1 MLALRLF
8 LMFVWIV
15 ASAGRPS
22 AGAAQEIGWEKIPP
36 LKATLFYPGVASWEF
51 LLSDSHRLGGKNIKK
66 GERACIEC
74 HFDETTGNLDLG
86 AEQIAAGQLTMKRSN
101 QRFEPDPIP
110 GKKGF
115 LKLNVQAAY
124 DDDYLYLR
132 FDWESSGKSWKEP
145 AMAGEERFDS
155 VAVQVNKSQNT
166 FKRYGCFVACHKFLA
181 SMPET
186 PSKKEME
193 GHPYYGPLK
202 RDDLR
207 LYAFYTRE
215 EEGWTAIKKE
225 ADLKR
230 LLGEGGLI
238 DLWRV
243 KFSGKKTEA
252 EDWSIFADRLKD
264 KQEDVEGSGT
274 WENGRYTVL
283 MKRKLQTGDA
293 DDVQLAPG
301 DELTVGVAIHDDK
314 VKQRKHY
321 VSFPISI
328 GLGSSTGM
336 IKAVKIK

>member
-1 MLALRLF
+1 MLALRFILLF
-8 LMFVWIV
+8 AVVV

-22 AGAAQEIGWEKIPP
+22 AGVAQEIDWEKIPSFN
-36 LKATLFYPGVASWEF
+36 ATLFYPGVASWEF

-74 HFDETTGNLDLG
+74 HFDESTGNLDIG
-86 AEQIAAGQLTMKRSN
+86 AELIAAGKLTMKRSN

-115 LKLNVQAAY
+115 LKVNVQAAY
-124 DDDYLYLR
+124 DDDSFYLR
-132 FDWESSGKSWKEP
+132 FDWESVGSSWKEP
-145 AMAGEERFDS
+145 PRAGEDRFDS

-181 SMPET
+181 SMPES
-186 PSKKEME
+186 PSKKELE
-193 GHPYYGPLK
+193 SHPYYGPLQ
-202 RDDLR
+202 REDLR

-215 EEGWTAIKKE
+215 EEGWAGMKKE

-230 LLGEGGLI
+230 LLEEGGLI

-243 KFSGKKTEA
+243 KFSGQKTEA

-264 KQEDVEGSGT
+264 KQEDVEGSGR
-274 WENGRYTVL
+274 WKEGRYTVIL
-283 MKRKLQTGDA
+283 KRKLRTGDA
-293 DDVQLAPG
+293 KDVQLAPG
-301 DELTVGVAIHDDK
+301 DELTVGVAVHDDK
-314 VKQRKHY
+314 VKQRRHY

>member
-1 MLALRLF
+1 MSALRLF
-8 LMFVWIV
+8 LLFAAVV

-22 AGAAQEIGWEKIPP
+22 RTAAQEIGWDKVPP
-36 LKATLFYPGVASWEF
+36 YKATLFYPGVASWEF

-74 HFDETTGNLDLG
+74 HLDEATGNLDIG
-86 AEQIAAGQLTMKRSN
+86 AEQIAAGNLTMKRSS

-115 LKLNVQAAY
+115 LKVNVQAAY
-124 DDDYLYLR
+124 DDEYLYLR
-132 FDWESSGKSWKEP
+132 FDWESNGSSWKEP
-145 AMAGEERFDS
+145 PAAGEERFDS

-181 SMPET
+181 SMPEA

-264 KQEDVEGSGT
+264 KQEDVAGSGD
-274 WENGRYTVL
+274 WENGRYTAVL
-283 MKRKLQTGDA
+283 KRKLQTGDA
-293 DDVQLAPG
+293 NDVQLVPG
-301 DELTVGVAIHDDK
+301 NELTIGIAVHDNK
-314 VKQRKHY
+314 VRQRKHY
-321 VSFPISI
+321 VSFPLSI
-328 GLGSSTGM
+328 GLGSATGM